1 MVRRDRFS
9 CPSAGPGLG
18 RAVKIIFRGGVWGYV
33 GLKAGGC
40 VSSIA
45 VLQYCRPRSGDAH
58 QSRRLQSLRP

>member
-33 GLKAGGC
+33 GLKA
-40 VSSIA
+40 
-45 VLQYCRPRSGDAH
+45 
-58 QSRRLQSLRP
+58 RRMREQLRRATILSAAKW